1 MNITKGCSEKVNI
14 YLNIFEKKLCFI
26 TYLYEKVTINNF
38 LILKVM
44 IYKNLSLK
52 IENHSF
58 WTGFEL
64 STILFLVPPPY

>member
-1 MNITKGCSEKVNI
+1 MFRKVNI

-44 IYKNLSLK
+44 IYR
-52 IENHSF
+52 I
-58 WTGFEL
+58 
-64 STILFLVPPPY
+64 FLVSYMNILKVSF

>member
-58 WTGFEL
+58 PTGFEP
-64 STILFLVPPPY
+64 STILFKVPPPY